1 MEVFRH
7 WLRSEWVPGDSWPG
21 SLWCCACCGREALY
35 RHRQPAAGSGKTV
48 GRGGGEGGRGG
59 RGREIDP
66 IHPL

>member
-7 WLRSEWVPGDSWPG
+7 WLRSEWVPGDSWPD
-21 SLWCCACCGREALY
+21 SLWCCVCCGHEASY
-35 RHRQPAAGSGKTV
+35 RHRQPAAESGMTA
-48 GRGGGEGGRGG
+48 GRGGRGVGGG